1 MGEKGFRPTS
11 PRLHR
16 KSGKC
21 ALCGQFMPLTL
32 AHVPPRAAFNDGA
45 GSLGG
50 VDGDDALAYGRPRTG
65 GLRIPA
71 HCESCRAQ
79 TSPWDD
85 EYILWAREFAGI
97 LVQSEWKGQR
107 TEVSGKLRNV
117 RPGRFIRAALAGMT
131 ALASNLIDTHPAL
144 VRTVREGV
152 ADVMPPDLRFL
163 VGIAPDRTTAHIE
176 GAHGGIVA
184 SVSAGRELSWPTLS
198 AVIHFPPF
206 SLLLA
211 DEALTGDLPHA
222 DASQWLEFD
231 VNEIV
236 AEIEFVAIPV
246 VVFSETPTG
255 RPVPLSML
263 RFQSATV

>member
-11 PRLHR
+11 TRLHR

-21 ALCGQFMPLTL
+21 ALCGEFMPLTL

-85 EYILWAREFAGI
+85 EYIPWAREFAGI

-131 ALASNLIDTHPAL
+131 ALAPNLIDTHPAL
-144 VRTVREGV
+144 DRRGS
-152 ADVMPPDLRFL
+152 
-163 VGIAPDRTTAHIE
+163 GGAPGAQAH
-176 GAHGGIVA
+176 
-184 SVSAGRELSWPTLS
+184 RR
-198 AVIHFPPF
+198 VIHRHDRERTRGI
-206 SLLLA
+206 SHLCSA
-211 DEALTGDLPHA
+211 RALP
-222 DASQWLEFD
+222 SRC
-231 VNEIV
+231 N
-236 AEIEFVAIPV
+236 
-246 VVFSETPTG
+246 
-255 RPVPLSML
+255 
-263 RFQSATV
+263 